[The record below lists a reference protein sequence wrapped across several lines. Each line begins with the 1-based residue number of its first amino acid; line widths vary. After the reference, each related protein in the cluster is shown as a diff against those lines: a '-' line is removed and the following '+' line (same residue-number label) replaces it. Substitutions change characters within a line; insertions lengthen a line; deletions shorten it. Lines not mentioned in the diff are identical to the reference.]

1 MFENAYPHIAYK
13 FILHITYPFLYLL
26 FFMGKESM
34 ECTPRNT
41 IVRDLICILFIGSSI
56 ETAVKLSGFTFQGYP
71 LNLDVCK

>member
-41 IVRDLICILFIGSSI
+41 IVRDAILLLGTEEEEEGRRRRRVRFVN
-56 ETAVKLSGFTFQGYP
+56 AVHRGHYP
-71 LNLDVCK
+71 